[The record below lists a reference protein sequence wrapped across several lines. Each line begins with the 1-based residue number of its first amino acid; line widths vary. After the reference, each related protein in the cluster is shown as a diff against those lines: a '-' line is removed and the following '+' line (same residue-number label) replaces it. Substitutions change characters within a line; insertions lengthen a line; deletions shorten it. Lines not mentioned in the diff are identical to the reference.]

1 MEYFNEDERATTGP
15 NNMDKSNI
23 MWTEISHLP
32 KNCEGTRSSHIKH
45 KMETMIPSL

>member
-32 KNCEGTRSSHIKH
+32 KNSFCLFICMK
-45 KMETMIPSL
+45 